1 MRIFCS
7 WKWLKSQTSF
17 KVFKSYVK
25 KIWNAKN
32 FHIFLD
38 DISENCSLCC
48 QGQQSY
54 LCRPGQ
60 VHDEIWQFN
69 CVFFPCCMFPNKK
82 YWKKLQILKKNQCF
96 GASVNIP
103 GLFWDITD
111 VLFLKLK
118 LWQTVQVISRRNLTD
133 QLRVFSIVHVSHQ
146 KILQKIANFEKNQC
160 FGALLRLKNILLLY
174 MNGYDKH
181 FKSCQ
186 SHTINSMASA
196 ALNVNLKLCL
206 KLKNLSPKLQKLQWI
221 MYS

>member
-1 MRIFCS
+1 MM
-7 WKWLKSQTSF
+7 KSDSSTACF
-17 KVFKSYVK
+17 FHVACFPT
-25 KIWNAKN
+25 KN
-32 FHIFLD
+32 IGK
-38 DISENCSLCC
+38 NCKF
-48 QGQQSY
+48 
-54 LCRPGQ
+54 
-60 VHDEIWQFN
+60 W
-69 CVFFPCCMFPNKK
+69 
-82 YWKKLQILKKNQCF
+82 KKNQCF

-133 QLRVFSIVHVSHQ
+133 QLRVSHQ
-146 KILQKIANFEKNQC
+146 KILQEIANFEKNQC
-160 FGALLRLKNILLLY
+160 FGALLRLKNVLLLY
-174 MNGYDKH
+174 MNGYEKH

-186 SHTINSMASA
+186 SHMINSMASA